1 MKPMSTLDEKL
12 EEWVKKVELDYF
24 SKTKKSRE
32 LYSKAAKLTPGG
44 VTYSIRY
51 FSPYPPYIV
60 KAKGTRVW
68 DVDGNEYIDYWMGHG
83 AHVLGHLSDV
93 VLGAVK
99 EALDIGT
106 HLGFEH
112 PYVLEYLE
120 LLRRVLP
127 GVEMLRFTNS
137 GSEANMYAVR
147 LARAYTKK
155 KYIVKME
162 GGWHGG
168 VDVLHVGVTYP
179 YRQPESA
186 GLLEDVYKYTLVVPF
201 NDVESLEK
209 TLKSHDVAAV
219 FLEPVMGAAGCIEP
233 EKGYLKEVR
242 RIVDEHDVLLVFDE
256 VITGF
261 RLALGGAQEYYNVK
275 ADVVVYGK
283 AIGGG
288 AGAIGAFGA
297 REEIMELLDH
307 IKYRETE
314 TRVFHGGTFVANPIV
329 VKAGYA
335 LVKHLVENR
344 GIYEASNSLW
354 GFFRKKVESVCLEHG
369 VECWSTG
376 DGSLS
381 SIHFTRKRPRNAR
394 EVYEYRWSKL
404 VERAFNLYSRVRGAI
419 YASERLAHFLPS
431 LIHGKGEVEFL
442 INVFADF
449 VESISRL
456 SR

>member
-1 MKPMSTLDEKL
+1 MSEFDKRL
-12 EEWVKKVELDYF
+12 EEWIKKVELDYF
-24 SKTKKSRE
+24 NKTKKSKE
-32 LYSKAAKLTPGG
+32 LYSKATKLMPGG

-51 FSPYPPYIV
+51 FSPYPPYVI
-60 KAKGTRVW
+60 KAKGTKVW
-68 DVDGNEYIDYWMGHG
+68 DIDGNEYIDYWMGHG
-83 AHVLGHLSDV
+83 AHILGHSPDI
-93 VLGAVK
+93 VLEAVK
-99 EALDIGT
+99 EALNVGT

-112 PYVLEYLE
+112 PYMLEYLE
-120 LLRRVLP
+120 LLKNVLP

-137 GSEANMYAVR
+137 GSEANMYAAR
-147 LARAYTKK
+147 LARAYAKK

-179 YRQPESA
+179 YTQPESA

-201 NDVESLEK
+201 NDVETLEK
-209 TLKSHDVAAV
+209 TLKSYNVAAV
-219 FLEPVMGAAGCIEP
+219 VLEPVMGAAGCIEP

-242 RIVDEHDVLLVFDE
+242 RIVDEHDTLLIFDE

-261 RLALGGAQEYYNVK
+261 RLAPGGAQEYYDVK
-275 ADVVVYGK
+275 ADIVVYGK
-283 AIGGG
+283 ALGGG

-307 IKYRETE
+307 LKYPRTE
-314 TRVFHGGTFVANPIV
+314 IRVFHGGTFVANPIV

-335 LVKHLVENR
+335 LVKYLVENR
-344 GIYEASNSLW
+344 GIYGVSNSLW
-354 GFFRKKVESVCLEHG
+354 SFFRRRVESICLEHG
-369 VECWSTG
+369 IKCWSTG

-381 SIHFTRKRPRNAR
+381 SIHFTEKRPRNAR

-404 VERAFNLYSRVRGAI
+404 VERAFNLYSRVRGVI
-419 YASERLAHFLPS
+419 YASEKLAHFLPS
-431 LIHGKGEVEFL
+431 LTHGKDEVEFL

-449 VESISRL
+449 VETVSRL
-456 SR
+456 SK